1 MSKRLGIIQSRG
13 LGDIVIALP
22 IAGHYRDQGWEIVW
36 PILDHFV
43 PSAQAM
49 APWVKWVPIPYD
61 APGVYFYDIPMQ
73 RLKNFKCNE
82 IICLYQA
89 LTGHPE
95 FMAEKYF
102 QYTKFDQYKYIK
114 AGVPFKRKWDLAQ
127 YITRDPAREQAL
139 YDRTVTNSNYAVLHL
154 EGSDARA
161 NFDPSMI
168 PEDWQVIEI
177 TQQPGVLLTDWLK
190 IIEGAQ
196 SIVCIDSVYANL
208 IDQLGLGEDRYFI
221 QRSHIGLTPVQG
233 LDWTWI

>member
-1 MSKRLGIIQSRG
+1 
-13 LGDIVIALP
+13 
-22 IAGHYRDQGWEIVW
+22 
-36 PILDHFV
+36 
-43 PSAQAM
+43 
-49 APWVKWVPIPYD
+49 
-61 APGVYFYDIPMQ
+61 
-73 RLKNFKCNE
+73 
-82 IICLYQA
+82 
-89 LTGHPE
+89 
-95 FMAEKYF
+95 MAEKYF
-102 QYTKFDQYKYIK
+102 QFTKFDQYKYIK
-114 AGVPFKRKWDLAQ
+114 AGVPFKRKWDLAR

-139 YDRTVTNSNYAVLHL
+139 YDRTVTNPNYAVLHL

-168 PEDWQVIEI
+168 PADWQVIEI

-233 LDWTWI
+233 QDWTWI